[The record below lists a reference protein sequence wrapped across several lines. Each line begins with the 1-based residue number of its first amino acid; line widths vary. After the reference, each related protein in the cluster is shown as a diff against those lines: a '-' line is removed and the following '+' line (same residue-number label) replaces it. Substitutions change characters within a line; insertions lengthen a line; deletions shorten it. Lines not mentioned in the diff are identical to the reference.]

1 MELWFTN
8 GFAGGSLRTMSVQE
22 LENQVRALPPED
34 LAQFSKWFEA
44 HLAQVV
50 AAVDLEDDWQDNVSE
65 EYKAELLRRVEF
77 AKAHPEAL
85 EAWEGTTDRIRQRLH
100 ALRAQKA
107 ATGRS

>member
-1 MELWFTN
+1 
-8 GFAGGSLRTMSVQE
+8 MSVQE
-22 LENQVRALPPED
+22 LEKQVRALPPED
-34 LAQFSKWFEA
+34 LAQFSQWFEA
-44 HLAQVV
+44 HLSQIV
-50 AAVDLEDDWQDNVSE
+50 AGVDVEDDWPDNVSE
-65 EYKAELLRRVEF
+65 EYKTELLRRVEF